1 VNCALEGDQLR
12 PVDLDITGHR
22 PRRACAPTLSTV
34 SALAISIFFG
44 SQPRS
49 AQVPPN
55 GRKSMIATVQTGRAR
70 PDRGHH
76 RRCAGSNR
84 SRGRI
89 SLVLTFLQRLRP
101 GAGLIKTHASPSG
114 RPHQSWNSSESGI
127 RRPSFVNVRGK
138 HREHALGA
146 KGSGR

>member
-1 VNCALEGDQLR
+1 MR
-12 PVDLDITGHR
+12 
-22 PRRACAPTLSTV
+22 PTLSTV

-55 GRKSMIATVQTGRAR
+55 GRKSMIATVQPAAR
-70 PDRGHH
+70 DRI
-76 RRCAGSNR
+76 AATIAAVPVPTITR
-84 SRGRI
+84 SY

-114 RPHQSWNSSESGI
+114 RPHQKLDSS
-127 RRPSFVNVRGK
+127 
-138 HREHALGA
+138 
-146 KGSGR
+146 GSGFAGPRSRMCEEAPRADLGDKGLAV

>member
-1 VNCALEGDQLR
+1 MGSVNVRLKAISSGQSILTS
-12 PVDLDITGHR
+12 PATPR
-22 PRRACAPTLSTV
+22 PRMRPTLSTV

-49 AQVPPN
+49 AQVPPV
-55 GRKSMIATVQTGRAR
+55 GRKSMIATVQPAAR
-70 PDRGHH
+70 DRI
-76 RRCAGSNR
+76 AATIAAVPVPTITR
-84 SRGRI
+84 SY

-114 RPHQSWNSSESGI
+114 RPHQSWTHPGPDS
-127 RRPSFVNVRGK
+127 PALVRECARK